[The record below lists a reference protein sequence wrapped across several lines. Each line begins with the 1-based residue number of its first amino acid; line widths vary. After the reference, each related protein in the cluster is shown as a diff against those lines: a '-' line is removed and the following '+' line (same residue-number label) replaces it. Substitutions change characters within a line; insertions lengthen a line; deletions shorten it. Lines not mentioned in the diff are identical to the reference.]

1 MLNYRKELESEVTA
15 RTEQLKKALERIKTA
30 SLDTI
35 YRLSVASEYKDKD
48 TGAHIKR
55 MSRYSVAVARRMG
68 LDENTIET
76 ILYSAPMHDLG
87 KIGIP
92 DQILMKPA
100 ILDPAEW
107 KIMKMHTV
115 IGAKILQGS
124 DAEFIKSGESIALS
138 HHEKWDGS
146 GYPNGVKGQEIPIAG
161 RIVAIADVFD
171 ALTSKRPYK
180 EPFTI
185 EKSLAIVKEGRG
197 THFDPDVVDAFF
209 DIQEEILNIKKQY
222 NEDNQKSIEL
232 PNMKALLIQYNLS
245 YANTAVNEL
254 YKEDQA

>member
-1 MLNYRKELESEVTA
+1 
-15 RTEQLKKALERIKTA
+15 
-30 SLDTI
+30 
-35 YRLSVASEYKDKD
+35 
-48 TGAHIKR
+48 
-55 MSRYSVAVARRMG
+55 
-68 LDENTIET
+68 
-76 ILYSAPMHDLG
+76 
-87 KIGIP
+87 
-92 DQILMKPA
+92 MKQ
-100 ILDPAEW
+100 
-107 KIMKMHTV
+107 HTV
-115 IGAKILQGS
+115 IGSKILKGS
-124 DAEFIKSGESIALS
+124 DAEYISIAETIALC

-232 PNMKALLIQYNLS
+232 PNMKALLTQYNLS